1 MEDLWL
7 KETMELLG
15 DLQNQRTA
23 LDDKI
28 EQLHEE
34 LFELDDRIAAGHSLV
49 RAYIEKH
56 NLAPLPLDINPG
68 YLASMSYP
76 DMLVEIAKAREGYLK
91 VTDAVE
97 ILLKANVGRDKRS
110 IQANVYSALRR
121 EKQKFVRI
129 APGQYRYSNHAK
141 KGKTKPSGVRQ
152 AVRELKEKNPQMT
165 KGDILNHLI
174 QTGFDFK
181 GKQPKRAVHMA
192 WVSLGYP
199 KEEKQSKVR
208 LLTLDEARKLQDVN
222 R

>member
-7 KETMELLG
+7 KETMELLN

-34 LFELDDRIAAGHSLV
+34 LFELDDRIAAAHSLV
-49 RAYIEKH
+49 QAYIEKH

-91 VTDAVE
+91 VADAVE
-97 ILLKANVGRDKRS
+97 ILLRANVGRDKRS
-110 IQANVYSALRR
+110 IQANVYSALHR

-129 APGQYRYSNHAK
+129 APGQYRYANHAK

-152 AVRELKEKNPQMT
+152 AVKELKEKNPQMT

-192 WVSLGYP
+192 WISLGYP
-199 KEEKQSKVR
+199 KEDKQPKWR
-208 LLTLDEARKLQDVN
+208 LISVEE
-222 R
+222 

>member
-1 MEDLWL
+1 MENLWL
-7 KETMELLG
+7 KETMELLS

-28 EQLHEE
+28 EALHEE

-56 NLAPLPLDINPG
+56 NLAPLPLDIEPS

-76 DMLVEIAKAREGYLK
+76 EMLVEIAKAREGYLK

-97 ILLKANVGRDKRS
+97 ILIRANVGRDKRS

-129 APGQYRYSNHAK
+129 APGEYQYVNHVK
-141 KGKTKPSGVRQ
+141 KKSTERSGVRQ
-152 AVRELKEKNPQMT
+152 AVKELKKMNPKMT
-165 KGDILNHLI
+165 KRDVLNRLTQI
-174 QTGFDFK
+174 GFDFK
-181 GKQPKRAVHMA
+181 GRQAERAINMA

-199 KEEKQSKVR
+199 KEENQ
-208 LLTLDEARKLQDVN
+208 TKL
-222 R
+222 

>member
-28 EQLHEE
+28 EQLQEE
-34 LFELDDRIAAGHSLV
+34 LFEFDDRIAAIHSLI

-56 NLAPLPLDINPG
+56 NLAPLPLDVDPH

-97 ILLKANVGRDKRS
+97 ILLKANVGSDKRS

-121 EKQKFVRI
+121 EKQRFAKI
-129 APGQYRYSNHAK
+129 APGQYRYVNHVK

-152 AVRELKEKNPQMT
+152 AVKELKEKNPAMT

-174 QTGFDFK
+174 RAGFDFK

-192 WVSLGYP
+192 WISLGYP
-199 KEEKQSKVR
+199 KDEKQPKFRFVSV
-208 LLTLDEARKLQDVN
+208 DVD